1 MLEKLYPDAK
11 IYTPGGYIGYMIGDV
26 ASQIDGIKVLI
37 LSIILGIN
45 ALVAVLMVKSFIT
58 REKGEIALLKA
69 IGFKNDPLVWW
80 QTLRIGIVLIVSV
93 LVGALISS
101 PLSGLIITPIFRMMG
116 AYSIEFE
123 IRPFEVY
130 VVFPLTV
137 LVATAFAAFVSAQGL
152 RKISSADISNNE

>member
-1 MLEKLYPDAK
+1 M
-11 IYTPGGYIGYMIGDV
+11 
-26 ASQIDGIKVLI
+26 
-37 LSIILGIN
+37 
-45 ALVAVLMVKSFIT
+45 
-58 REKGEIALLKA
+58 
-69 IGFKNDPLVWW
+69 
-80 QTLRIGIVLIVSV
+80 LIVSV